1 MGTKGKSTKSV
12 ERLLVSANI
21 LPILLL
27 FLQLGT
33 SSRAIHGGA
42 YFSAVSGR
50 KFNLTTVL
58 RPCRPLACCW
68 MFLFPPS
75 VTFVLD
81 VTDLPSP
88 RGLARYLARWIGLQN
103 AKMDSF
109 PTALTVFPKTNF
121 DFTDCC
127 MNLFST
133 MLKFLR
139 KYDRPS
145 IILFVVFPSPSK
157 RRSTQSSSCLIF
169 AI

>member
-1 MGTKGKSTKSV
+1 M
-12 ERLLVSANI
+12 
-21 LPILLL
+21 
-27 FLQLGT
+27 LQLE
-33 SSRAIHGGA
+33 SSSCAIHGGA
-42 YFSAVSGR
+42 YFWALSGR
-50 KFNLTTVL
+50 KFNLTSVL
-58 RPCRPLACCW
+58 RPCRPLACCLI
-68 MFLFPPS
+68 FFPPS

-139 KYDRPS
+139 KYDR
-145 IILFVVFPSPSK
+145 
-157 RRSTQSSSCLIF
+157 
-169 AI
+169 